1 MARLR
6 IIPSLLI
13 DKKRLI
19 KGKSFKNHKY
29 VGDVLNAVKIFNE
42 KEVDELVLL
51 DIKRSISN
59 EGPNMSSLKE
69 IASEAFFP
77 LAYGGGITKLSEIE
91 KLMRLGIEKVILG
104 SSAFINP
111 ELVSQASEAFGS
123 QSIVISVDYKKTL
136 FGKEKVFINNGTK
149 NTSYTPLDYA
159 KKMED
164 LGAGELILSS
174 IQRDGNYQGYDLD
187 LLSDIAKNISI
198 PVVISG
204 GANMPSDFIDAKIAG
219 ASGVAAGSMFI
230 FYGAHKAVLINYPK
244 YETIANLLKG
254 AKDV

>member
-1 MARLR
+1 
-6 IIPSLLI
+6 
-13 DKKRLI
+13 
-19 KGKSFKNHKY
+19 
-29 VGDVLNAVKIFNE
+29 
-42 KEVDELVLL
+42 
-51 DIKRSISN
+51 
-59 EGPNMSSLKE
+59 
-69 IASEAFFP
+69 
-77 LAYGGGITKLSEIE
+77 
-91 KLMRLGIEKVILG
+91 
-104 SSAFINP
+104 
-111 ELVSQASEAFGS
+111 
-123 QSIVISVDYKKTL
+123 
-136 FGKEKVFINNGTK
+136 
-149 NTSYTPLDYA
+149 
-159 KKMED
+159 MED